1 MGCVC
6 VLSVELSQNISS
18 WKSQLGLH
26 KCIPLLENEVLVV
39 ETIMQLYIKYVDKV
53 SYTYTVILA
62 H

>member
-18 WKSQLGLH
+18 WKSHLGLH

-39 ETIMQLYIKYVDKV
+39 ETIIQLYIKYVDKV